1 MPVNPADPEKKM
13 EPDPRLLELWGPP
26 LANEHP
32 ETSQMIAYLS
42 SQPPR
47 ICVGDKVT
55 CPASVGGGLTK
66 DVVNEQGGKSH
77 DFLKGGKSQDFFPRE
92 SPT

>member
-1 MPVNPADPEKKM
+1 MSINPADDPEKKM

-32 ETSQMIAYLS
+32 EISQMIAYLS

-47 ICVGDKVT
+47 TCVGDKVVPSL
-55 CPASVGGGLTK
+55 CGRRASEVCG
-66 DVVNEQGGKSH
+66 
-77 DFLKGGKSQDFFPRE
+77 
-92 SPT
+92 